1 MIDKFFIKRYFLFVF
16 SLILSVSFFSCGEK
30 EENEPDI
37 TNSIYVTQVF
47 EYVYAPGQHA
57 QLAKPAD
64 IEHFIGEPS
73 DEKGFLYLGGFGGY
87 VIAGFDHDIQNKD
100 GNDLE
105 IFALPGASPEPAI
118 VYVMPDDNGDGK
130 PNDTWYELKGNQ
142 FENEKRNYWVRYYK
156 PATSNDNIQWK
167 DSEGENGEL
176 ISGFGAPNTSSWWWA
191 TCMEDSITFEGSR
204 LPDAYNNK
212 SSESAQSWIVPTDR
226 FIWGYA
232 ENNFGTDYDTHHHS
246 NKLDISNAV
255 DSSGKA
261 VYLEK
266 IRFIK
271 IQTAVFQRA
280 GWVNEVSAE
289 IRGAAELK

>member
-1 MIDKFFIKRYFLFVF
+1 MDQLSFKRYFLFIF
-16 SLILSVSFFSCGEK
+16 ILIVAVSFFSCSEK
-30 EENEPDI
+30 DENESDI
-37 TNSIYVTQVF
+37 SNSIYVAQVF

-100 GNDLE
+100 GYDLE

-118 VYVMPDDNGDGK
+118 VYVMSDDNGDGQ
-130 PNDTWYELKGNQ
+130 PNEIWYELKGNQ

-156 PATSNDNIQWK
+156 PSSSNDNIRWK
-167 DSEGENGEL
+167 DSEGESGEL
-176 ISGFGAPNTSSWWWA
+176 ISGFGALNTSSWWWP
-191 TCMEDSITFEGSR
+191 TCSEDSITLEGSR
-204 LPDAYNNK
+204 LPDAYDNN
-212 SSESAQSWIVPTDR
+212 SSQETQSWKVPEDR
-226 FIWGYA
+226 FVWGYA
-232 ENNFGTDYDTHHHS
+232 ENNFGTDYDISRHS

-255 DSSGKA
+255 DYFGNA
-261 VYLEK
+261 VPLKK

>member
-1 MIDKFFIKRYFLFVF
+1 MNKIFFGRYFFPI
-16 SLILSVSFFSCGEK
+16 SILVVAVSFLSCK
-30 EENEPDI
+30 ENAGNEPELS
-37 TNSIYVTQVF
+37 NSIYVTQVF
-47 EYVYAPGQHA
+47 DYVYAPGQHA

-87 VIAGFDHDIQNKD
+87 VIAGFDHDIQNKE
-100 GNDLE
+100 GYDLE
-105 IFALPGASPEPAI
+105 IFALPGATPEPAI
-118 VYVMPDDNGDGK
+118 VYVMSDDNGDGK
-130 PNDTWYELKGNQ
+130 PNEIWYELKGNQ

-156 PATSNDNIQWK
+156 PTSSNDNIQWK
-167 DSEGENGEL
+167 DSEGESGEL
-176 ISGFGAPNTSSWWWA
+176 VSGFGAPNTSSWWWP
-191 TCMEDSITFEGSR
+191 TCTEDSITLEGPR
-204 LPDAYNNK
+204 LPDAYDDN
-212 SSESAQSWIVPTDR
+212 SSEGTQSWKVPEDR
-226 FIWGYA
+226 FVWGYA
-232 ENNFGTDYDTHHHS
+232 ENNFGTDYDAVHHS

-255 DSSGKA
+255 DASGKA
-261 VYLEK
+261 VHLEK